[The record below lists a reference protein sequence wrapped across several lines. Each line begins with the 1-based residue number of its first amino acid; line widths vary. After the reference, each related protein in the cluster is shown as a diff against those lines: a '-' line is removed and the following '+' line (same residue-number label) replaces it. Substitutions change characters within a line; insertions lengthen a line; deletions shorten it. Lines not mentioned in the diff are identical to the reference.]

1 MRDRG
6 APDCAVARICFLVTS
21 PAQTSR
27 DGAPASVN
35 VPRMRHNVEL
45 MDLADWAEDTA
56 RDILETTLPRRW
68 AHSQGV
74 AAQARSLAPI
84 LGRDAD
90 LLEAAAWLHDIG
102 YAPSLAAT
110 GFHQLDGALHLR
122 GTGRAPDVLCRL
134 VAHHSCAIVEA
145 AERGIA
151 DHLAREFRP
160 ARRDLADALTYCDMT
175 TGPEGERLP
184 VGQRLAEIGA
194 RYGAGHVVSRAIGR
208 SAPLITEAVTVI
220 ERRLAS
226 DVPVR
231 RVPRAAVLAGAV

>member
-1 MRDRG
+1 
-6 APDCAVARICFLVTS
+6 
-21 PAQTSR
+21 
-27 DGAPASVN
+27 
-35 VPRMRHNVEL
+35 

-56 RDILETTLPRRW
+56 RDLLETALPRRW

-74 AAQARSLAPI
+74 AAQARGLAPI

-90 LLEAAAWLHDIG
+90 LMEAAAWLHDIG
-102 YAPSLAAT
+102 YAPNLVVT

-122 GTGRAPDVLCRL
+122 GTGHAPGLLCRR
-134 VAHHSCAIVEA
+134 VAHHSCAIIEA

-151 DHLAREFRP
+151 DLLAREFWP

-175 TGPEGERLP
+175 TGPDGERLP
-184 VGQRLAEIGA
+184 VGQRLAEIGT
-194 RYGAGHVVSRAIGR
+194 RYGAGHVVSRSIGR
-208 SAPLITEAVTVI
+208 STPLITEAATAI

-226 DVPVR
+226 GAPLR